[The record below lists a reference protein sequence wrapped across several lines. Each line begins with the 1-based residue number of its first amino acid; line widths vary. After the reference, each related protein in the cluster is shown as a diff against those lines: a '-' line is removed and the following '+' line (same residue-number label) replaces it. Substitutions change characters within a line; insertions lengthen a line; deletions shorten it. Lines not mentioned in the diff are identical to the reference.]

1 MKFGLDEVRT
11 FIDDYVEK
19 AKVDRPGLHCDAICV
34 LVDKMKDE
42 LASAEEARLA
52 YMDVYSNPDS
62 DSKELYMAASLWVR
76 HATKA
81 ICWRASLRKL
91 EGQPL

>member
-19 AKVDRPGLHCDAICV
+19 AKVDRPGLHVRAISA
-34 LVDKMKDE
+34 LVHEMKA
-42 LASAEEARLA
+42 ASTEAEEARLA
-52 YMDVYSNPDS
+52 YM
-62 DSKELYMAASLWVR
+62 ELYNTPDCDPEELHIAASRWVHR
-76 HATKA
+76 ATDVV
-81 ICWRASLRKL
+81 CWRASLRKL